1 MLLFIYGTLKRGG
14 ANHARLAG
22 QQYLGEART
31 VAGFTLYSLVD
42 YPGLV
47 AEPSDQAGVT
57 GELWRVNNACLERL
71 DAFEG
76 LTEGLYVRA
85 AIALAEPPDVGTAE
99 TYFYARSTVG
109 RTPLGQH
116 WPV

>member
-1 MLLFIYGTLKRGG
+1 MRLFIYGTLKRGG

-31 VAGFTLYSLVD
+31 AAGFTLYSLGD

-47 AEPSDQAGVT
+47 ADPSDRAGVS
-57 GELWRVNNACLERL
+57 GELWRVDAACLDRL

-85 AIALAEPPDVGTAE
+85 AIALAAPPDTAAVE
-99 TYFYARSTVG
+99 TYFYARSVAECI
-109 RTPLGQH
+109 PLGRH
-116 WPV
+116 WRV